1 MKKKIFFTT
10 ILSLFFCLT
19 VPQNQSFAQQ
29 ERIITVTFPEIELRN
44 GERIVN
50 FSLLVKGGYFPSI
63 SNIPPGWS
71 LTINNAANLWSTIEA
86 GAELGSS
93 ALQGPEFRAL
103 RFTISQSEI
112 DGIKFDIHLKLDVTS
127 DFINTREI
135 NIGME
140 RASLQ

>member
-1 MKKKIFFTT
+1 M
-10 ILSLFFCLT
+10 
-19 VPQNQSFAQQ
+19 
-29 ERIITVTFPEIELRN
+29 
-44 GERIVN
+44 
-50 FSLLVKGGYFPSI
+50 
-63 SNIPPGWS
+63 
-71 LTINNAANLWSTIEA
+71 TINNAANLSSTIEA